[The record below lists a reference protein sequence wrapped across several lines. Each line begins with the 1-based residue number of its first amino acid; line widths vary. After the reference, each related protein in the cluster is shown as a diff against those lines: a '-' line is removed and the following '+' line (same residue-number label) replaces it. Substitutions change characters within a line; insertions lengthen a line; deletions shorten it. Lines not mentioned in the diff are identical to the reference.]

1 MKTKS
6 YTIRQFDKMKK
17 YVLDSD
23 IPNTES
29 VLYLTKIKEDFKYKD
44 YIIKKLYILSAD
56 SLANKL
62 STVLMLGDYGERLD
76 SPELVLPEHQVLID
90 GKISGFTVPYIKG
103 ENLGSI
109 IKNFHTPDETI
120 IKYFTKVGMVIEK
133 VQQNSAYAFPGG
145 LKFQFGDLHPYNILV
160 DEEDNIKFVDLDSAY
175 LGSRLPNP
183 SMYLATSRELL
194 KNTNKYPVINLDYIG
209 LNIPNDNTDL
219 YCYNMMILEFLAK
232 DKIRNKSVDEY
243 YSYIG
248 YLQSL
253 GYGPDLLESF
263 FKLPINSNNTNPYM
277 YLDQIPR
284 DMIGRSSYTVYKYLK
299 NKK

>member
-109 IKNFHTPDETI
+109 IKNFHTHL
-120 IKYFTKVGMVIEK
+120 
-133 VQQNSAYAFPGG
+133 S
-145 LKFQFGDLHPYNILV
+145 
-160 DEEDNIKFVDLDSAY
+160 Y
-175 LGSRLPNP
+175 L
-183 SMYLATSRELL
+183 
-194 KNTNKYPVINLDYIG
+194 
-209 LNIPNDNTDL
+209 
-219 YCYNMMILEFLAK
+219 
-232 DKIRNKSVDEY
+232 
-243 YSYIG
+243 
-248 YLQSL
+248 
-253 GYGPDLLESF
+253 
-263 FKLPINSNNTNPYM
+263 
-277 YLDQIPR
+277 
-284 DMIGRSSYTVYKYLK
+284 
-299 NKK
+299 

>member
-17 YVLDSD
+17 YVLDRD

-29 VLYLTKIKEDFKYKD
+29 VLYFTKIKDNYNYKD
-44 YIIKKLYILSAD
+44 YILKKLYITSAD
-56 SLANKL
+56 SLTNKL
-62 STVLMLGDYGERLD
+62 STVLMLGDYGEKLD
-76 SPELVLPEHQVLID
+76 VPELVLPEHQVLID

-103 ENLGSI
+103 KNLGQVI
-109 IKNFHTPDETI
+109 NDFHTPNEDI
-120 IKYFTKVGMVIEK
+120 LKYFAKVGMVLEK
-133 VQQNSAYAFPGG
+133 VQQNSSYVFPGD

-160 DEEDNIKFVDLDSAY
+160 DENDNLKFVDLDSAY

-183 SMYLATSRELL
+183 SMYLVTSKELL
-194 KNTNKYPVINLDYIG
+194 NNVQKYPVVNLDYIG
-209 LNIPNDNTDL
+209 LNIPNDQTDL

-232 DKIRNKSVDEY
+232 DKIRNKSIEDY
-243 YSYIG
+243 YGYIG

-253 GYGPDLLESF
+253 GYGPDILESF
-263 FKLPINSNNTNPYM
+263 FRLPINKENINPYE
-277 YLDQIPR
+277 YLDEIPK
-284 DMIGRSSYTVYKYLK
+284 DKIGRSSYTVYKYLK